1 MKRLNRLPEHQF
13 LSLFFACFSLS
24 FIIAAFLMPDR
35 ANMLTGLIRIISSPT
50 KASTNFFSLGGY
62 AATFLNMGLVGFIC
76 TFFYNLPGERPNHA
90 ATLVTILTTGFGS
103 WGIHIVNMWPTMLG
117 VMLHCLLKWERLG
130 SYSNAILF
138 STGLA
143 PFISE
148 LMVRYPN
155 PHVVGFTPGGV
166 ALALFVGILVGFFL
180 PEGLDNSPKVHK
192 GFDLYSAALPV
203 GMIAFLMQS
212 FLYKAMGVEIPE
224 AVSELHVADPYIVN
238 SFCLVLFGSFVIAAL
253 LMGCSWR
260 DYWKLLRDP
269 EQIVNF
275 SATYGN
281 SVMLM
286 NVGLYGMYILL
297 YYNVIGAEF
306 NGVTFGVIFCM
317 LSTCNAGSHP
327 GNIWPITLGYSMAS
341 QLFQH
346 LAPLTGGD
354 FSQYLHSQSI
364 IVGLCYANGLS
375 PIADRYGWFYGMV
388 AAMLHFCMVTTVPQ
402 LHGGMCLYNGG
413 FTAALV
419 CMLMVPSLERHFRP
433 KLERRAARKRNSANK
448 VR

>member
-1 MKRLNRLPEHQF
+1 MEYTPYV
-13 LSLFFACFSLS
+13 FAVCCVMLLG
-24 FIIAAFLMPDR
+24 FIIFLLSVKENKWAKEMEEESIK
-35 ANMLTGLIRIISSPT
+35 LGLEEENSGELNNSSSNKLS
-50 KASTNFFSLGGY
+50 KAEFKS
-62 AATFLNMGLVGFIC
+62 FLL
-76 TFFYNLPGERPNHA
+76 
-90 ATLVTILTTGFGS
+90 ILAS
-103 WGIHIVNMWPTMLG
+103 
-117 VMLHCLLKWERLG
+117 
-130 SYSNAILF
+130 
-138 STGLA
+138 
-143 PFISE
+143 
-148 LMVRYPN
+148 
-155 PHVVGFTPGGV
+155 V
-166 ALALFVGILVGFFL
+166 ALWYIGYNSITSKYSVYATNIL
-180 PEGLDNSPKVHK
+180 
-192 GFDLYSAALPV
+192 GFDFNFTLIIAQAAAIVSYLPV
-203 GMIAFLMQS
+203 GMIAFLLQS

-238 SFCLVLFGSFVIAAL
+238 GFCLVLFGSFIIAAL

-281 SVMLM
+281 AVMLM

-433 KLERRAARKRNSANK
+433 KLERRAARKLNAANK